1 MPSPV
6 SPAPEAPEAVLP
18 NASAPP
24 SAGARASLRH
34 RGPHVSYEDVSIS
47 LAASESSSS
56 DIYSEQQQSLERQ
69 NTHEPVRRM
78 RCCLQLWSGASCRQ
92 RWASPAARVLQET
105 APPEGRLPAH
115 PMDQQEQTEW
125 EQEDQT
131 AHALGFHYAEAHE
144 TERSMLLPG
153 ADQEL
158 YAQARP
164 VSAWLCGGIA
174 VRAHAPL
181 VQHSATLAR

>member
-1 MPSPV
+1 V
-6 SPAPEAPEAVLP
+6 
-18 NASAPP
+18 
-24 SAGARASLRH
+24 
-34 RGPHVSYEDVSIS
+34 
-47 LAASESSSS
+47 
-56 DIYSEQQQSLERQ
+56 
-69 NTHEPVRRM
+69 
-78 RCCLQLWSGASCRQ
+78 
-92 RWASPAARVLQET
+92 
-105 APPEGRLPAH
+105 
-115 PMDQQEQTEW
+115 DQQEQTEW

-174 VRAHAPL
+174 VGAHAPL
-181 VQHSATLAR
+181 VQHLATLAR